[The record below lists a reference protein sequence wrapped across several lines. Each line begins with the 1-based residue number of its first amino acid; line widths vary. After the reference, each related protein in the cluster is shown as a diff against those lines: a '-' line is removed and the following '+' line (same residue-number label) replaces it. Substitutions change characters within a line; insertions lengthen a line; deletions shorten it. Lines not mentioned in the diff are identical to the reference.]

1 LSDGGI
7 IPLKRIEARYEERP
21 WRWAQDNR
29 AAIEAHWQK
38 LTASKP
44 SLFNG
49 RVLIASERCFER
61 GVYRA
66 TYIPADYAAFLA
78 WRDFGWPDKSVS
90 NGFAMA
96 ALRSSD
102 GAYVLGIMGAHTANP
117 GAIYFPAG
125 TPDLADVT
133 PQGDVDLAGS
143 VLREL
148 EEETGLGVD
157 AVTTTDDWTAIIDGG
172 RTALMREMR
181 SPMTAEEIE
190 ARVGEFLIKQ
200 ENPELAGL
208 HVARSVAD
216 IDAARMPPFTQ
227 VYLKAAF
234 AADDRRRT
242 TDDGR

>member
-7 IPLKRIEARYEERP
+7 IPLTRIEARYEERP

-29 AAIEAHWQK
+29 AAIEAHWRS
-38 LTASKP
+38 LVAAKP

-49 RVLIASERCFER
+49 RVLIASERSFDH

-66 TYIPADYAAFLA
+66 TYIPADYSAFLA

-96 ALRSSD
+96 ALRAAD
-102 GAYVLGIMGAHTANP
+102 GPYVLGIMGPHTANAD
-117 GAIYFPAG
+117 AIYFPAG

-133 PQGDVDLAGS
+133 AEGDVDLAGS

-148 EEETGLGVD
+148 EEETGLGAD
-157 AVTTTDDWTAIIDGG
+157 AVTASDDWTAILDGG
-172 RTALMREMR
+172 RTALMREVR
-181 SPMTAEEIE
+181 SPMTAAEIE
-190 ARVGEFLIKQ
+190 ARVGEFLMKQ

-208 HVARSVAD
+208 YVVRSIAD
-216 IDAARMPPFTQ
+216 IDTARMPPFTQ
-227 VYLKAAF
+227 VFLRAAF
-234 AADDRRRT
+234 AVND
-242 TDDGR
+242 

>member
-1 LSDGGI
+1 LSDGDI
-7 IPLKRIEARYEERP
+7 IPLKRIEARFEERP
-21 WRWAQDNR
+21 WPWARDNR
-29 AAIEAHWQK
+29 AAIAAHWQK
-38 LTASKP
+38 LAASKP

-49 RVLIASERCFER
+49 RVLIASERRFDS

-66 TYIPADYAAFLA
+66 TYIPTDYAAFLA

-96 ALRSSD
+96 ALRAAD
-102 GAYVLGIMGAHTANP
+102 GPYVLGIMGPHTANA

-133 PQGDVDLAGS
+133 PQGNVDLAGS

-148 EEETGLGVD
+148 EEETGLGAD
-157 AVTTTDDWTAIIDGG
+157 AVTATDDWTAILDGG
-172 RTALMREMR
+172 RTALMREVR
-181 SPMTAEEIE
+181 SPMTAAEIE
-190 ARVGEFLIKQ
+190 ARVGEFLMKQ

-208 HVARSVAD
+208 YVVRSVVD

-227 VYLKAAF
+227 IFLRSAF
-234 AADDRRRT
+234 GSSDI
-242 TDDGR
+242 GGQ